1 MTCWPEDAA
10 PLITWGLTVTRGP
23 HKERQNLGIYRQ
35 QLIGKNKLIMRWLSH
50 RGGALDFRSGARR
63 VRVNASRFP
72 WRLVPIRQPFLA
84 R

>member
-10 PLITWGLTVTRGP
+10 PLITGVDGNPRAAQRAAE
-23 HKERQNLGIYRQ
+23 HGIYRQ

-63 VRVNASRFP
+63 VRANASRFP
-72 WRLVPIRQPFLA
+72 WRLAPIRQPFLA